1 MAVECLKSQQLGL
14 PAQDLHKT
22 RVINTVMGPTL
33 PPPPPEGLFVV
44 NGCLER
50 EREFLQWCN
59 HSLGAHAPAND
70 LMKLTGSLTNK

>member
-33 PPPPPEGLFVV
+33 PPPPPRVYLWLMAAWRG
-44 NGCLER
+44 R
-50 EREFLQWCN
+50 ESFSSGVTTAWAPMLLQ
-59 HSLGAHAPAND
+59 
-70 LMKLTGSLTNK
+70 TT